1 MCAMS
6 LLIGPRGPHL
16 FQHTNS
22 RRVKFDAVRAC
33 AEFGVVE
40 CAHLRAVNG
49 GYAMLSVAREQL
61 RVCFATMTRGARHAP
76 TTTHGAS
83 AVALDVHAPIDQ
95 VLVSTQFAML
105 AILPHLRC
113 VIQAFVWQ
121 LKYAPGS

>member
-1 MCAMS
+1 M
-6 LLIGPRGPHL
+6 
-16 FQHTNS
+16 
-22 RRVKFDAVRAC
+22 
-33 AEFGVVE
+33 E

-95 VLVSTQFAML
+95 VLASIQFAML
-105 AILPHLRC
+105 AILPYLC
-113 VIQAFVWQ
+113 CDPGIKSCLE
-121 LKYAPGS
+121 LKYAPGPYSQNVQHAIPAGRQINSILRQ